1 VAGVATSALLAVA
14 GLAGCGGN
22 DVHVDGFAVGSGDR
36 AACRQLLSSLPAEL
50 DDQSRRTTTGST
62 YAAAWG
68 DPAIVLR
75 CGVAPPEGSAGD
87 PCITRNGIGWTVPP
101 GQADDLGADL
111 VMTLA
116 FRHPVV
122 QVRVPA
128 SYRPNGP
135 SAVMADLDAVVRGHT
150 VAHGT
155 CS

>member
-1 VAGVATSALLAVA
+1 MAGVVTSALLAVV
-14 GLAGCGGN
+14 GLAGCAGSN
-22 DVHVDGFAVGSGDR
+22 VHVDGFAVSSADR
-36 AACRQLLSSLPAEL
+36 AACRQLLTTLPAKV
-50 DDQSRRTTTGST
+50 DDQSRRTVTGST

-75 CGVAPPEGSAGD
+75 CGVSPPKGSAGD

-101 GQADDLGADL
+101 AQADELGRDL

-116 FRHPVV
+116 FRSPVI

-128 SYRPNGP
+128 TYRPNGP
-135 SAVMADLDAVVRGHT
+135 SAVMADLDRAVRTHT
-150 VAHGT
+150 TAHGK